1 MSLIDLANRVRDLR
15 QARSWAQ
22 AQLAEVAGVSLRTIQ
37 RLERDGHCSP
47 ETLLAIA
54 AAFEI
59 DVRELTAVRK
69 QNGTGEAA
77 LRPVFLPTR
86 VLEWAD
92 DVIALS
98 PLGRISDRTAAVI
111 GILAILAPLY
121 FAAAAILKEA
131 AGIGIFFEPLERLF
145 YADRETLRIWN
156 VVSPLVFLSGM
167 FFAIVLNAAAMC
179 RLNSASGKLE
189 DIIASLLAR
198 KFPNIVVFSVSI
210 MLLVGM
216 VMYAIGENLMLRP
229 S

>member
-22 AQLAEVAGVSLRTIQ
+22 AQLAEIAGVSLRTVQ

-59 DVRELTAVRK
+59 DVQELTALRIR
-69 QNGTGEAA
+69 NGSGGPA
-77 LRPVFLPTR
+77 LKPVFLPTR
-86 VLEWAD
+86 ILEWLD

-98 PLGRISDRTAAVI
+98 PLGRITDRTAALL

-131 AGIGIFFEPLERLF
+131 AGVGVFFEPLERLF

-156 VVSPLVFLSGM
+156 VASPLFFLSGM
-167 FFAIVLNAAAMC
+167 SVAIILNGAAMC
-179 RLNSASGKLE
+179 RLFSASSKPQ
-189 DIIASLLAR
+189 DIVASLLAR
-198 KFPNIVVFSVSI
+198 KFPNILVFSVSM
-210 MLLVGM
+210 MLLAGM
-216 VMYAIGENLMLRP
+216 VLYVIGENFMLRP